1 MVKERTKDEEIWE
14 LRRAFSILHTMITK
28 GNNLFDISKAASRL
42 AQRVE
47 YPFVQ
52 EPLSDG
58 SASTSYYAIDS
69 DAEARTVGEEE

>member
-47 YPFVQ
+47 SPFVQ
-52 EPLSDG
+52 EPLSDD
-58 SASTSYYAIDS
+58 AIDS

>member
-14 LRRAFSILHTMITK
+14 LRRAFGILHTMITQ
-28 GNNLFDISKAASRL
+28 GNNLFDISKTASRL
-42 AQRVE
+42 AQRVK

-52 EPLSDG
+52 EPLSDD
-58 SASTSYYAIDS
+58 AIDS

>member
-14 LRRAFSILHTMITK
+14 LRRAFSILHTMITQ

-47 YPFVQ
+47 YPFAQ
-52 EPLSDG
+52 EPLSDD
-58 SASTSYYAIDS
+58 AIDS

>member
-1 MVKERTKDEEIWE
+1 MVEEKTKDEEIWE
-14 LRRAFSILHTMITK
+14 LRRAFGILYTMITQ

-42 AQRVE
+42 AQRLE

-52 EPLSDG
+52 EPLSDD
-58 SASTSYYAIDS
+58 AIDS

>member
-14 LRRAFSILHTMITK
+14 LRRAFSILHTMITQ

-52 EPLSDG
+52 EPLSDD
-58 SASTSYYAIDS
+58 AIDS

>member
-1 MVKERTKDEEIWE
+1 
-14 LRRAFSILHTMITK
+14 MITQ

-52 EPLSDG
+52 EPLSDD
-58 SASTSYYAIDS
+58 AIDS